1 MATGNGVHD
10 DAQSRHPG
18 QIRLG
23 ITGGIGSGKSYVAQ
37 MLQARWD
44 VPVYDC
50 DSEAKRLTAESDDI
64 RTALTQLVGDHLWQ
78 QGQMQKPVLAAYL
91 FASPEHAVQVNAIIH
106 PAVRRDFLRW
116 ADAHSRSPVVAIESA
131 ILCESG
137 FHTLV
142 DSILLVD
149 APLEVRLQ
157 RAMLRDGASRQQ
169 VMARRTLRK
178 PGSWHAS
185 QSSMTAAVTN
195 RCRHAWRA
203 SWHSSRPKPV
213 QCKTTSN
220 KNKNIKESNYVE
232 KDLSH
237 LRQARP
243 LPTGISWQSQSHRR
257 DIGGK
262 AQAHARVL
270 HR

>member
-78 QGQMQKPVLAAYL
+78 QGQMQKSVLAAYL
-91 FASPEHAVQVNAIIH
+91 FASPEHAAQVNAIIH

-157 RAMLRDGASRQQ
+157 RAMLRDGASRRQ
-169 VMARRTLRK
+169 VMARMARQDSAQARQLARFT
-178 PGSWHAS
+178 
-185 QSSMTAAVTN
+185 VTN
-195 RCRHAWRA
+195 DGSGDQPLQACLESIVTQLQAEA
-203 SWHSSRPKPV
+203 GAM
-213 QCKTTSN
+213 QDN
-220 KNKNIKESNYVE
+220 K
-232 KDLSH
+232 
-237 LRQARP
+237 
-243 LPTGISWQSQSHRR
+243 
-257 DIGGK
+257 
-262 AQAHARVL
+262 
-270 HR
+270 

>member
-91 FASPEHAVQVNAIIH
+91 FASPEHAAQVNAIIH
-106 PAVRRDFLRW
+106 PAVRRDFLGW
-116 ADAHSRSPVVAIESA
+116 TDAHSRSPVVAIESA

-169 VMARRTLRK
+169 VMARMARQD
-178 PGSWHAS
+178 SA
-185 QSSMTAAVTN
+185 
-195 RCRHAWRA
+195 
-203 SWHSSRPKPV
+203 
-213 QCKTTSN
+213 
-220 KNKNIKESNYVE
+220 
-232 KDLSH
+232 
-237 LRQARP
+237 QARQLARFTVINDGGGDQP
-243 LPTGISWQSQSHRR
+243 L
-257 DIGGK
+257 
-262 AQAHARVL
+262 QACLESIVTQLQAEAGAMQDNK
-270 HR
+270 

>member
-91 FASPEHAVQVNAIIH
+91 FASPEHAAQVNAIIH

-137 FHTLV
+137 FHMLV

-169 VMARRTLRK
+169 VMARMARQD
-178 PGSWHAS
+178 SA
-185 QSSMTAAVTN
+185 
-195 RCRHAWRA
+195 
-203 SWHSSRPKPV
+203 
-213 QCKTTSN
+213 
-220 KNKNIKESNYVE
+220 
-232 KDLSH
+232 
-237 LRQARP
+237 QARQ
-243 LPTGISWQSQSHRR
+243 LARFTVINE
-257 DIGGK
+257 GGGDQLL
-262 AQAHARVL
+262 QACLENIVTQLQAEAGAMQDNK
-270 HR
+270 

>member
-1 MATGNGVHD
+1 MTTGNGVHD
-10 DAQSRHPG
+10 TAQSRHPG

-91 FASPEHAVQVNAIIH
+91 FASPEHAAQVNAIIH
-106 PAVRRDFLRW
+106 PAVRRDFLCW

-169 VMARRTLRK
+169 VMARMARQD
-178 PGSWHAS
+178 SA
-185 QSSMTAAVTN
+185 
-195 RCRHAWRA
+195 
-203 SWHSSRPKPV
+203 
-213 QCKTTSN
+213 
-220 KNKNIKESNYVE
+220 
-232 KDLSH
+232 
-237 LRQARP
+237 QARQ
-243 LPTGISWQSQSHRR
+243 LARFTVIN
-257 DIGGK
+257 DGGGDQLL
-262 AQAHARVL
+262 QACLESIVTQLQAEAGAMQDNK
-270 HR
+270 

>member
-18 QIRLG
+18 QVRLG

-91 FASPEHAVQVNAIIH
+91 FASPEHAAQVNAIIH

-169 VMARRTLRK
+169 VMARMARQD
-178 PGSWHAS
+178 SA
-185 QSSMTAAVTN
+185 
-195 RCRHAWRA
+195 
-203 SWHSSRPKPV
+203 
-213 QCKTTSN
+213 
-220 KNKNIKESNYVE
+220 
-232 KDLSH
+232 
-237 LRQARP
+237 QARQ
-243 LPTGISWQSQSHRR
+243 LARFTVIN
-257 DIGGK
+257 DGGGDQLL
-262 AQAHARVL
+262 QACLESIVTQLQAEAGAMQDNK
-270 HR
+270 